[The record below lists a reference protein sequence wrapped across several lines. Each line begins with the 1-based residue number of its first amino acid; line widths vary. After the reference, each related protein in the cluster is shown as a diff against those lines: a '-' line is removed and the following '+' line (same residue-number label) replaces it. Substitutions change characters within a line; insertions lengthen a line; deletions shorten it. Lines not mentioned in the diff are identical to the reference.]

1 MRLLGRQ
8 RVIGFLGLMGLLW
21 LSFKNVGLLWFSFK
35 NAGVCWMV
43 ILWIFFFFGGRFS

>member
-1 MRLLGRQ
+1 M
-8 RVIGFLGLMGLLW
+8 IGFLGLMGLLW

-35 NAGVCWMV
+35 NVGVCWMV